1 MSERS
6 KSTKKHNQRTLVK
19 KARVFFH
26 TKSNEPVTRSF
37 AFLALDI
44 MKRIEDEIRQEK
56 VSNIYQK
63 VVVNVIYTS
72 NWLQNKQQEFFKS
85 FGITGQQFNILRILK
100 GQFPKSISGTEI
112 KSRMLD
118 RNSDVSR
125 LLDRLAAKHLITKK
139 TCPNDKRA
147 SDVLIT
153 DEGLALLNE
162 LNKTP
167 NQDRVFSLSEDEAR
181 KLSDLLDKA
190 RGN

>member
-1 MSERS
+1 M
-6 KSTKKHNQRTLVK
+6 
-19 KARVFFH
+19 
-26 TKSNEPVTRSF
+26 
-37 AFLALDI
+37 

-56 VSNIYQK
+56 FNNIHQK
-63 VVVNVIYTS
+63 AVVNLIYTS
-72 NWLQNKQQEFFKS
+72 NWLQSKQQEFFKT

-125 LLDRLAAKHLITKK
+125 LLDRLAAKNLITKK

-153 DEGLALLNE
+153 SEGIALLNE
-162 LNKTP
+162 LNKVP
-167 NQDRVFSLSEDEAR
+167 NQDRVLSLSEDEAR

-190 RGN
+190 RAGQ